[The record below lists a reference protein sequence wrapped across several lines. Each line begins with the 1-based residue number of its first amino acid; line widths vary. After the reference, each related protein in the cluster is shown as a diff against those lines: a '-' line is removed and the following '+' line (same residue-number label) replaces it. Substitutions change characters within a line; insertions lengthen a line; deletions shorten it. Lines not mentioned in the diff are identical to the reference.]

1 MRKFVLFL
9 FVASSINC
17 TQTNCSTGVNDQR
30 WVLQQMEE
38 QILDGHTDIYLNTIN
53 LLDRSVDTFA
63 LAENILDIWQVR
75 SLYLDE
81 LKTTNLDKRRVMQNL
96 YNRLSSNVKDVD
108 VLEEYYK
115 KLELNDFDKYC

>member
-1 MRKFVLFL
+1 
-9 FVASSINC
+9 
-17 TQTNCSTGVNDQR
+17 
-30 WVLQQMEE
+30 MEE